1 MRILLK
7 LVVKH
12 CQKLYV
18 ILGHLPIV
26 TQVKRDTFL
35 YHLRSKGTP
44 SYTIS
49 GQKGHLPCSVSPAP
63 QMCHLS
69 LNVTYIRKLSLRMEK
84 YLHTH
89 QVLLSDDA
97 AKSAVLKV
105 KLAGFWEALGV
116 DNMP

>member
-1 MRILLK
+1 
-7 LVVKH
+7 
-12 CQKLYV
+12 
-18 ILGHLPIV
+18 
-26 TQVKRDTFL
+26 
-35 YHLRSKGTP
+35 
-44 SYTIS
+44 
-49 GQKGHLPCSVSPAP
+49 
-63 QMCHLS
+63 
-69 LNVTYIRKLSLRMEK
+69 MEK